1 MESIFSVHPVVV
13 GMRIVTKIT
22 GMIYNSAER
31 SRAPPCIVLSVLSVI
46 LLFQIFFRQ
55 ATLLT
60 TILPRLNRSV
70 WKSHSVSILVL
81 CCAV

>member
-31 SRAPPCIVLSVLSVI
+31 SRAPSCIVLTLLSVI
-46 LLFQIFFRQ
+46 ILF
-55 ATLLT
+55 
-60 TILPRLNRSV
+60 
-70 WKSHSVSILVL
+70 
-81 CCAV
+81 

>member
-31 SRAPPCIVLSVLSVI
+31 SRAPPRIVLSVLSVI
-46 LLFQIFFRQ
+46 LLLEIFLQ
-55 ATLLT
+55 HATLLT
-60 TILPRLNRSV
+60 TSIFPSV
-70 WKSHSVSILVL
+70 WKSH
-81 CCAV
+81 